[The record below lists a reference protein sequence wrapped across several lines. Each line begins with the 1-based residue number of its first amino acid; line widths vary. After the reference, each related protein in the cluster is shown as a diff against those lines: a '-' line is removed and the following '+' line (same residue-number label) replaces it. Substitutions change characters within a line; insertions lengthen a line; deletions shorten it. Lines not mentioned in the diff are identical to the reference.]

1 MVRIYHFVGR
11 YENLKYFQLFVG
23 SESSQKSLFKS
34 PSKVPAHAPKT
45 SLRKKERKAIPEVPN
60 TDVVPATEPEL
71 EEGKNLLIRC
81 KFVEG
86 YENLKYSQ

>member
-34 PSKVPAHAPKT
+34 PSKVPAHPPKT
-45 SLRKKERKAIPEVPN
+45 SLRTNKRKSIPEVSD

-71 EEGKNLLIRC
+71 EEGKHLLKIS
-81 KFVEG
+81 
-86 YENLKYSQ
+86 NILNSN